1 MKKISAKSLF
11 VNALTFS
18 RVPLIF
24 AYLIL
29 AVIGNF
35 SDSFVCS
42 AWAFGLAAAA
52 GFSDFFDGLLARRWG
67 VVSEFGKMADPLMD
81 KVYFIVAF
89 PSLVW
94 LAAVQ
99 GESAAH
105 AVTLLVFTVLWI
117 LRDQWVTFLRA
128 VASLYHADVAAMW
141 LGKVRTALS
150 FPCVGF
156 IYVYLAFHRC
166 WPADAAR
173 VGLYACF
180 AIEGFL
186 ILLNLYSFIVYTKS
200 YLPYIRQAV
209 GHDGSESRAEAPV
222 RRESQ
227 HMASDF
233 VSRARQA
240 AVAAVEA
247 RVACEEMRKRK
258 AQSRS
263 RTQGCLAWLIL
274 FSLVAAG
281 GIYLACRHF
290 NVGMNEVNMRIH
302 EAVQKCFPTTR

>member
-1 MKKISAKSLF
+1 MA
-11 VNALTFS
+11 
-18 RVPLIF
+18 F
-24 AYLIL
+24 A
-29 AVIGNF
+29 IG
-35 SDSFVCS
+35 
-42 AWAFGLAAAA
+42 AAA

-81 KVYFIVAF
+81 KVFFIVAF

-150 FPCVGF
+150 FPCAGF
-156 IYVYLAFHRC
+156 IYVYLAFHRS
-166 WPADAAR
+166 WPDSTER
-173 VGLYACF
+173 IGFYACF

-186 ILLNLYSFIVYTKS
+186 ILLNLYSFIVYTRS
-200 YLPYIRQAV
+200 YLPYIQRAV
-209 GHDGSESRAEAPV
+209 GHDEDEGRKEGFVKREAGNT
-222 RRESQ
+222 
-227 HMASDF
+227 ASDF
-233 VSRARQA
+233 ISRARQS

-247 RVACEEMRKRK
+247 RVALDEMRKCK
-258 AQSRS
+258 AKPQSR
-263 RTQGCLAWLIL
+263 TKGCLTWLIL
-274 FSLVAAG
+274 LSIVLAG
-281 GIYLACRHF
+281 GIHLVSRHYGLC
-290 NVGMNEVNMRIH
+290 VNEVNMRIH
-302 EAVQKCFPTTR
+302 EAIEKCFPKAQ